1 MNGQRGF
8 SLMEALV
15 AIAVFSTAAV
25 GLISLSTNSIR
36 ISSQLGDRILAR
48 QVAENIAVRTVTD
61 PQLQIIGMSAGEET
75 QRQRSYEWERL
86 ITPAPRED
94 LIEIAIR
101 VRVKNEEAVLS
112 EITILHRIRR
122 ET

>member
-25 GLISLSTNSIR
+25 GLISLNTNSIR